1 LKLIVTV
8 LHPKSGNIFKV
19 AFHVGFMIWIF
30 PLAETFENG
39 ELECFEAFVL
49 SVRPMNLTVCNSLI
63 ENTLFFHIYGFSIS
77 LF

>member
-1 LKLIVTV
+1 
-8 LHPKSGNIFKV
+8 
-19 AFHVGFMIWIF
+19 MIWIF